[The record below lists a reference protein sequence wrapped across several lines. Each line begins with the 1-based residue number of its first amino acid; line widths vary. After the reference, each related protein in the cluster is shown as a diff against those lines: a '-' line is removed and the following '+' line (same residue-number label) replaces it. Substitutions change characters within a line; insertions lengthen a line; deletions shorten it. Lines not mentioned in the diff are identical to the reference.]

1 MKHTWANRIIKFAK
15 PNYLLWDVL
24 DEISSEVVVK
34 NSEKWSCMEILIYQF
49 YLSMYNRIQSQRN
62 TVPSQTI
69 KTR

>member
-1 MKHTWANRIIKFAK
+1 MKHTWANRITKFAK

>member
-34 NSEKWSCMEILIYQF
+34 SEVVWKF
-49 YLSMYNRIQSQRN
+49 
-62 TVPSQTI
+62 
-69 KTR
+69 